1 MNRNHTSNPRE
12 GSSRELV
19 VAEGLVVSRSKCC
32 GFGDVEN
39 GLETLAVLSSFSA
52 CRRLKI
58 GVIKAMIWSGL
69 A

>member
-1 MNRNHTSNPRE
+1 M
-12 GSSRELV
+12 